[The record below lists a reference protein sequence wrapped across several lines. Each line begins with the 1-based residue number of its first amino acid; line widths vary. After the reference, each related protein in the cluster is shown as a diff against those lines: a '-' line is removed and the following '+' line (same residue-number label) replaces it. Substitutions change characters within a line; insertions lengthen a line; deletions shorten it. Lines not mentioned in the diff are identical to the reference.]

1 MGHIKKNLIKKNTT
15 AMCMC
20 SAFLSL
26 SFVLLLQKI
35 NHTFFKGI
43 PAQTYAKA
51 QALLKEIQPVAIIFS
66 SIHSKGKKKKKI
78 HKTKRVFHC
87 NSYY

>member
-1 MGHIKKNLIKKNTT
+1 
-15 AMCMC
+15 MCMC

-26 SFVLLLQKI
+26 SFILLLQKI

-51 QALLKEIQPVAIIFS
+51 QTLLKEIQPVAINFS
-66 SIHSKGKKKKKI
+66 FIHSKGKKKKI
-78 HKTKRVFHC
+78 HKTKGVFHC
-87 NSYY
+87 NSLTIDLKISSSGT